1 MEKGNARRFY
11 LSASG
16 ASTFTWL
23 EGEQS
28 NSFNRSAETID
39 ISDKD
44 GDWMEVLAGRRGAT
58 ADVTVHLDDSSGEP
72 QHSMLAAFH
81 EGDYVYCFVGVLG
94 SGSTPS
100 SGDFFKA
107 VITAINDTAEKDG
120 VASRQM
126 TLQSSGEPT
135 HYPSV

>member
-11 LSASG
+11 LSASSQG
-16 ASTFTWL
+16 TYTWL

-44 GDWMEVLAGRRGAT
+44 GDWMEVMAGRRGAT
-58 ADVTVHLDDSSGEP
+58 ADVTVHLDDSASSP
-72 QHSMLAAFH
+72 QHTMLDSFH

-94 SGSTPS
+94 SNDAPT
-100 SGDFFKA
+100 SGDFFQA
-107 VITAINDTAEKDG
+107 VITAINDTNEKDG

-126 TLQSSGEPT
+126 TLQSHGEPT
-135 HYPSV
+135 HYPAL

>member
-16 ASTFTWL
+16 QGTYAWL

-44 GDWMEVLAGRRGAT
+44 GDWMEVMAGRRGAT
-58 ADVTVHLDDSSGEP
+58 ADVTVHLDDSASSP
-72 QHSMLAAFH
+72 QHTMLDSFH

-94 SGSTPS
+94 SNDTPT
-100 SGDFFKA
+100 SGDFFQA
-107 VITAINDTAEKDG
+107 VITAINDTNEKDG

-126 TLQSSGEPT
+126 TLQSHGEPT
-135 HYPSV
+135 HYPAL